1 MTILDPVEL
10 QRIVDTALTED
21 LSGGDVTTDSLVS
34 GQIEASASFVPRA
47 DGVIAGLEV
56 AQSVFQRVD
65 PTLRFV
71 PKLSDGDIV
80 EGGETVATVSGSLAS
95 ILRGER
101 VALNFMQRMSG
112 IASMTA
118 EFAKAIEGTKTV
130 IVDTRKTVPGL
141 RMLDKAAVQMGGGRN
156 HRRNLS
162 DGVLI
167 KDNHIAGLLSRGIS
181 IQQIVERARAKAPH
195 TVKIEIEVESLD
207 DVRAA
212 VEGGA
217 DIIMLDN
224 MSTDQMRAAVELCR
238 GKCLTEAS
246 GNVSLETVREIAQTG
261 VDMISVGAL
270 THSAK
275 ALDIGLDF
283 EETAG

>member
-1 MTILDPVEL
+1 MPTLDPVEL
-10 QRIVDTALTED
+10 SRVVDTALAED
-21 LSGGDVTTDSLVS
+21 LSGGDVTTDSLIP
-34 GQIEASASFVPRA
+34 QHIEASANFVPRSP
-47 DGVIAGLEV
+47 GVIAGLDV
-56 AQSVFQRVD
+56 ARAVFARVD
-65 PTLRFV
+65 SNLKFTPRLI
-71 PKLSDGDIV
+71 DGDRV
-80 EGGETVATVSGSLAS
+80 EGGETVAVVSGSLSS

-118 EFAKAIEGTKTV
+118 KFAEAVRGTNAV

-141 RMLDKAAVQMGGGRN
+141 RSLDKYSVAVGGGRN

-167 KDNHIAGLLSRGIS
+167 KDNHIAALQAEGMSL
-181 IQQIVERARAKAPH
+181 QQIIRRARAHAPH
-195 TVKIEIEVESLD
+195 TVKIEVEVESLD
-207 DVRAA
+207 EVPAA
-212 VEGGA
+212 IEGGA

-224 MSTDQMRAAVELCR
+224 MDTTAMRTAVGLCK

-246 GNVSLETVREIAQTG
+246 GGVNLGTVLQIAETG

-270 THSAK
+270 THSVP

-283 EETAG
+283 